1 MHFVQDFMLGIRK
14 HREAIDFIKAN
25 KLWEGFWKY
34 GWASRF
40 FVILGLIVG
49 LKFLSVFQSWW
60 SHADMHNPLA
70 FTSSM
75 GSLIKDVTMEG
86 YNLFY
91 LGGLKYFILIFME
104 ILIFHFARKTLE
116 ITKNTQVDSSFK
128 TFIKAEIRMIKVVIR
143 AYILETILTILI
155 STVLSIADLEYL
167 KFIPIFIVQ
176 CYFLG
181 FVVIDN
187 YNEIF
192 DMSIKESEK
201 FTREFAGLSVA
212 LGLITYLI
220 LIVPIIGAA
229 VAPLL
234 GGVTA
239 TLAMNELTSGDE
251 AFSIDALQQLEEE
264 Y

>member
-1 MHFVQDFMLGIRK
+1 
-14 HREAIDFIKAN
+14 
-25 KLWEGFWKY
+25 
-34 GWASRF
+34 
-40 FVILGLIVG
+40 
-49 LKFLSVFQSWW
+49 
-60 SHADMHNPLA
+60 
-70 FTSSM
+70 
-75 GSLIKDVTMEG
+75 
-86 YNLFY
+86 
-91 LGGLKYFILIFME
+91 
-104 ILIFHFARKTLE
+104 
-116 ITKNTQVDSSFK
+116 
-128 TFIKAEIRMIKVVIR
+128 MIKVVIR